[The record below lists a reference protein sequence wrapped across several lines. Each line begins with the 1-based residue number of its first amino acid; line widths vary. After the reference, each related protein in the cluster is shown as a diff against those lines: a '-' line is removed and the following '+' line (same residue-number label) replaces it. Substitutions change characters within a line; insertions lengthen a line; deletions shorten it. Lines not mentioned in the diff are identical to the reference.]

1 MPTCTVSADVGGTF
15 TDCLIDSIDAT
26 GQQQVGCIKVLSSGI
41 IRARAI
47 QQASPQQFQLQLP
60 PELLSS
66 LPGNTLPDGF
76 FVGARVCLLAGVDAE
91 PLGSIVEFAGDTH
104 LLTLDGSPTATA
116 SPNESDDCLLEI
128 DCQLE
133 SPVLATHLLLGIP
146 IGSALPAIEARIG
159 TTKGTNA
166 LLTRGGADTAL
177 ITTAGFKDVLR
188 IGNQDRSDL
197 FELTVRNNQPLADQV
212 VEISARRDS
221 DGEVLQE
228 LDRDQVQ
235 SLLEQLKQDGIQS
248 VAISL
253 LHAHVNAA
261 DEIEVQRLAQ
271 SMGFAQVCRS
281 SEVSPLIHLVSRS
294 QTTCL
299 DAYLGPILTHYVQRV
314 QNQFGGDRCQ
324 LELMTSSGNLVPA
337 SQFRGR
343 DSVLSGPAGGVVGLS
358 HVALEHDQPLAI
370 GLDMGGTSTDV
381 SRYDGQVGRRYETK
395 IADIRLMTP
404 MMDIHTVAA
413 GGGSV
418 CDYVDGRLL
427 VGPGSAGAAP
437 GPACYGAGGPLTIT
451 DINLILGRI
460 AVDRFPF
467 PLDIQA
473 AQSRLQHVTEKM
485 PQPPAS
491 IESLAEGFIEIAV
504 THMAE
509 AVRAI
514 TTARGRDARDHA
526 LIGFGGAA
534 AQHLCRVAD
543 ALQMKTIIDHPRASV
558 LSALGIGVAPTGTIQ
573 TTGIYQT
580 LSQLDD
586 QQLHDAVTRLV
597 AQTETQP
604 AVASE
609 LTCRVNAQVDCRYV
623 GTEATIALPYAEET
637 RVALASIAKAFHQE
651 HQSRYGYQREDA
663 EIEVVSIRVERTAWD
678 LGRLDR
684 LSLSQQSGPE
694 HPAAPELREVF
705 YQGQWRAFQS
715 IDRNSLSPG
724 DSIPNCSLVVSDQS
738 TLIVEADWSGTV
750 TADGSIVLRA
760 QQQPRQQAEHGNK
773 TQSHQQ
779 TSTNR
784 VIRMEIIA
792 RRMQSIADAMGQVLQ
807 RTAISVNVKE
817 RLDFSCAI
825 FQADGTLIAN
835 APHVPVHLG
844 AMGHTVRALHA
855 QFPTMYRGDCYV
867 SNDPYRGGSHL
878 PDVTVVTPVFRP
890 DSQEP
895 DFFVA
900 SRAHHAEIGGIT
912 PGSMPPAATHLAEE
926 GVLISGFALVRQ
938 GKTYESELASQLAGA
953 AYPSRNVAENL
964 ADIRAQVAAGQ
975 EGVKL
980 ISELMAATP
989 FAELNDSVNQ
999 LLRVADASVRRWI
1012 QTLPHTPLTFADQL
1026 DDGWPIC
1033 VTLQRQ
1039 GDRLHIDFTGTGDV
1053 HPGAFN
1059 ATPSIVG
1066 SAVLYV
1072 LRCHCD
1078 SNLPL
1083 CEGALWPIDLNI
1095 PTGLLRPPSA
1105 PDPTHCAA
1113 VVAGNV
1119 ETSQRVVD
1127 VLLGA
1132 IGTASDGQHA
1142 VAASQG
1148 TMNNVL
1154 IGDES
1159 FGYYETIGGG
1169 CGATARGPGANGIH
1183 SHMTNTRITDAEVLE
1198 SRLPIRLIRF
1208 ALRENSAGQGE
1219 HPGGQGLVREFEFLR
1234 PLTVSLLTGR
1244 RLTAPY
1250 GVAGGQNG
1258 QPGRNSLADGDG
1270 EMRSLPPCT
1279 TLAVKTGDRLIIETP
1294 GGGGWSAPQST
1305 LMNSKHHQ
1313 P

>member
-15 TDCLIDSIDAT
+15 TDCLIDFVDAT
-26 GQQQVGCIKVLSSGI
+26 GQQQVGCIKVLSSGL
-41 IRARAI
+41 IRTRAVE
-47 QQASPQQFQLQLP
+47 QSSPQQFQLGLP
-60 PELLSS
+60 QELLLS
-66 LPGNTLPDGF
+66 LPSNTLPDGF
-76 FVGARVCLLAGVDAE
+76 FVGARVRLLSGVKSE
-91 PLGSIVEFAGDTH
+91 SLGSVVDYASDTH
-104 LLTLDGSPTATA
+104 LLTLDQIPTTTA
-116 SPNESDDCLLEI
+116 PQSDSKSWLLEI

-133 SPVLATHLLLGIP
+133 SPVLATHLLLGLP
-146 IGSALPAIEARIG
+146 IGSDLPPIDARIG

-177 ITTAGFKDVLR
+177 LTTAGFKDVLR

-197 FELTVRNNQPLADQV
+197 FDLNVRNAQPLADRV
-212 VEISARRDS
+212 VEISARRDR
-221 DGEVLQE
+221 DGDVLE
-228 LDRDQVQ
+228 PLDVDQVQ
-235 SLLEQLKQDGIQS
+235 SVLAQLKQDGIQS
-248 VAISL
+248 VAICL
-253 LHAHVNAA
+253 LHAHVNPA
-261 DEIEVQRLAQ
+261 DEVEVQRLAQ
-271 SMGFAQVCRS
+271 SLGFAQVCRS
-281 SEVSPLIHLVSRS
+281 SEVSPLINLVSRS

-299 DAYLGPILTHYVQRV
+299 DAYLGPILTNYVQRV
-314 QNQFGGDRCQ
+314 QAQFGGDTCQ
-324 LELMTSSGNLVPA
+324 LELMTSSGNLVSA
-337 SQFRGR
+337 DQFRGR

-358 HVALEHDQPLAI
+358 HVASQHDQPLAI

-413 GGGSV
+413 GGGSI

-427 VGPGSAGAAP
+427 VGPDSAGASP

-467 PLDIQA
+467 PLDIEA
-473 AQSRLQHVTEKM
+473 ARTRLQHVTQKM
-485 PQPPAS
+485 PQPPDS

-514 TTARGRDARDHA
+514 TTARGRDVREHA

-543 ALQMKTIIDHPRASV
+543 ALQMQTIIDHPRASV
-558 LSALGIGVAPTGTIQ
+558 LSALGIGVAPTGTIK
-573 TTGIYQT
+573 TSGVYKT
-580 LSQLDD
+580 LSQLNK
-586 QQLHDAVTRLV
+586 QQLDDSMATLV
-597 AQTETQP
+597 AQIEVEQ
-604 AVASE
+604 AIASE
-609 LTCRVNAQVDCRYV
+609 LACHIAAQLDCRYV
-623 GTEATIALPYAEET
+623 GTEATIALPFTTET
-637 RVALASIAKAFHQE
+637 ATDLESISEAFHHE
-651 HQSRYGYQREDA
+651 HQSRYGYHRRDA
-663 EIEVVSIRVERTAWD
+663 EVEVVSIRVERTASD
-678 LGRLDR
+678 VGRLDR
-684 LSLSQQSGPE
+684 LSVPQQGAFAKPTDSTI
-694 HPAAPELREVF
+694 RNVF
-705 YQGQWRAFQS
+705 YQGQWQSFQS
-715 IDRNSLSPG
+715 IDRDILSPG
-724 DSIPNCSLVVSDQS
+724 DTIPSGSLVVSDQS
-738 TLIVEADWSGTV
+738 TLIVEANWSGSV
-750 TADGSIVLRA
+750 ASDGSIILHA
-760 QQQPRQQAEHGNK
+760 QKRNPRQSEQRDSRHSHEQA
-773 TQSHQQ
+773 SA
-779 TSTNR
+779 NR

-817 RLDFSCAI
+817 RLDFSCAV
-825 FQADGTLIAN
+825 FQANGTLIAN

-844 AMGHTVRALHA
+844 AMGHTVRALQE
-855 QFPTMYRGDCYV
+855 QFPTMYPGDCYV

-890 DSQEP
+890 DSKQP

-912 PGSMPPAATHLAEE
+912 PGSMPPAAPNLAQE

-938 GKTYESELASQLAGA
+938 GKTYESELADLLASA
-953 AYPSRNVAENL
+953 DYPSRNVTENL
-964 ADIRAQVAAGQ
+964 ADLRAQVAAGQ

-980 ISELMAATP
+980 ISELMAETP
-989 FAELNDSVNQ
+989 LEELNDSVNQ
-999 LLRVADASVRRWI
+999 LLNVADASVRRWI
-1012 QTLPHTPLTFADQL
+1012 KTLPETPLHFADQL

-1039 GDRLHIDFTGTGDV
+1039 GDRLRVDFTGTGGV

-1072 LRCHCD
+1072 LRCFCD

-1095 PTGLLRPPSA
+1095 PVGLLCPPA
-1105 PDPTHCAA
+1105 DPDPTKCAA

-1132 IGTASDGQHA
+1132 IGTVGDGVHA

-1154 IGDES
+1154 MGDDS

-1169 CGATARGPGANGIH
+1169 CGATALGGGANGIH

-1198 SRLPIRLIRF
+1198 SRLPIRLVRF

-1219 HPGGQGLVREFEFLR
+1219 HCGGQGLVREFKFLR
-1234 PLTVSLLTGR
+1234 TLTVSLLTGR

-1258 QPGRNSLADGDG
+1258 QPGRNTLTDGQG
-1270 EMRSLPPCT
+1270 NLQTLPPCT
-1279 TLAVKTGDRLIIETP
+1279 TLTAKAGDRLIIETP
-1294 GGGGWSAPQST
+1294 GGGGWSHIQNRGEDVGT
-1305 LMNSKHHQ
+1305 D
-1313 P
+1313 